1 MFELKQLNSQWSTI
15 WNGLDGTNPH
25 DSLVKSLQLTA
36 SQYCKRLF
44 LLTASYQP
52 AKNILNISIQGEEKW
67 IFINGR
73 LFTHW
78 IISLS
83 RCAMDAVYFRMMDW
97 LLHMNK
103 TIFLLKVFT
112 GVFKMHVWVLHTR
125 QNNFTFQFL
134 NLTKSDLSARPS
146 VLCSRKKVQ
155 ENCLVELETR
165 FFVYIAAKTQT

>member
-1 MFELKQLNSQWSTI
+1 MVGLRQLNSQWSTQAI

-25 DSLVKSLQLTA
+25 DSLVKSLQLSA

-44 LLTASYQP
+44 LLTASFQP
-52 AKNILNISIQGEEKW
+52 AKNIHNISIQGEKW

-83 RCAMDAVYFRMMDW
+83 RCAMDAVYVKMMDW

-103 TIFLLKVFT
+103 TISFRFSLEFLTCMYGCFTRGRTTLHSSSRIWPNLICLRAPVFC
-112 GVFKMHVWVLHTR
+112 VAEKFKR
-125 QNNFTFQFL
+125 
-134 NLTKSDLSARPS
+134 
-146 VLCSRKKVQ
+146 
-155 ENCLVELETR
+155 
-165 FFVYIAAKTQT
+165 IAW